1 MLSAQLTGRI
11 IIGWLFVFPPP
22 PPGCQ
27 GPETCHGVIIISS
40 PSPLSPTSFS
50 WLPGTRDPPVSEE
63 KQRTPVSVSPGKHAD
78 H

>member
-27 GPETCHGVIIISS
+27 GPETCHGVIIIIIVTAT
-40 PSPLSPTSFS
+40 LIIFTITIVTHLLLLVAGHQRPTS
-50 WLPGTRDPPVSEE
+50 E
-63 KQRTPVSVSPGKHAD
+63 
-78 H
+78 

>member
-27 GPETCHGVIIISS
+27 GPETCHGVIIIIITIVTAT
-40 PSPLSPTSFS
+40 LIIFTITIVTHLLLLVAGHQRPTS
-50 WLPGTRDPPVSEE
+50 E
-63 KQRTPVSVSPGKHAD
+63 
-78 H
+78 